1 MRTKCLV
8 MLTLVASFFV
18 SSFHGMAP
26 GPVESGDDALQIVQ
40 RTCAL
45 EVVMAEL
52 IVLQMEAPHH
62 DESDD
67 AAPLPMRNGNP
78 MLACMPPRETP
89 AQVDGSTT
97 VQPSPSTSVQ

>member
-18 SSFHGMAP
+18 SSFHGIAP
-26 GPVESGDDALQIVQ
+26 GPAEFGDDALQIVQ

-52 IVLQMEAPHH
+52 TVLQLEAPRR
-62 DESDD
+62 DGFDS
-67 AAPLPMRNGNP
+67 AAPPPVRNGNP
-78 MLACMPPRETP
+78 MLACMPPRERP
-89 AQVDGSTT
+89 AQDDRATT